1 MALMAIGIGSSSRTS
16 TRLAFNTVENTKARL
31 LADAGVQQ
39 AIFNLLTDEGGRL
52 WLKGGDSSHAF
63 ALGGDRVQIEIRD
76 EDGKIDINVAPSVVL
91 EGLFTAIGAEED
103 QAAMLAS
110 RVVDFRDDD
119 SDPEQNGAEDPA
131 YEAAGRAKGAADRP
145 FRRIEELADV
155 LGLSDILYQR
165 MRPHV
170 TIYSDAEGIDPLS
183 ASPAVLRAIPGITP
197 EIEAAISASA
207 TADDVDL
214 ILSSID
220 VEEAADYLLPSREL
234 LFSIRA
240 LGISEGGGR
249 FVRDAT
255 IALDGGVDELP
266 FTIYTWQRGTLR
278 PDE

>member
-39 AIFNLLTDEGGRL
+39 GIFNLLADDGGRL
-52 WLKGGDSSHAF
+52 WLDGGDNSHAF
-63 ALGGDRVQIEIRD
+63 TLGGDRVRIEIRD
-76 EDGKIDINVAPSVVL
+76 EDGKIDINVAPSVIL

-131 YEAAGRAKGAADRP
+131 YEAAGRPKGAADRP
-145 FRRIEELADV
+145 FRRIEELADI
-155 LGLSDILYQR
+155 LGLSDLLYQR
-165 MRPHV
+165 IRPHV
-170 TIYSDAEGIDPLS
+170 TIYSDAEGVDPLR

-197 EIEAAISASA
+197 EIEAAISTSA

-220 VEEAADYLLPSREL
+220 VEEAVDYLLPSREL
-234 LFSIRA
+234 LFNIRA
-240 LGISEGGGR
+240 IGISEGGGR

-255 IALDGGVDELP
+255 IALDGGVDTLP

>member
-39 AIFNLLTDEGGRL
+39 AIFTLLTDEGGQL
-52 WLKGGDSSHAF
+52 WLKGGNSSHAF
-63 ALGGDRVQIEIRD
+63 ALGGDSVQIEIRD

-91 EGLFTAIGAEED
+91 EGLFNAIGAGED

-110 RVVDFRDDD
+110 RVVDFRDGD

-131 YEAAGRAKGAADRP
+131 YEAAGRPNGAADRP

-155 LGLSDILYQR
+155 LGLSNILYQR

-170 TIYSDAEGIDPLS
+170 TIYSDAEGIDPLR

-197 EIEAAISASA
+197 EIEAAISTSA
-207 TADDVDL
+207 TADDIDL
-214 ILSSID
+214 NLSSID
-220 VEEAADYLLPSREL
+220 AEEAADYLLPSREL

-249 FVRDAT
+249 FVREAT
-255 IALDGGVDELP
+255 IALDGGVDALP
-266 FTIYTWQRGTLR
+266 FTIYAWQRGTLR
-278 PDE
+278 QDE